1 MANIASYILAHFY
14 FYMVKSSAEHAIDFG
29 LRDESVLVDRL
40 DYAENCNAFNLA
52 AHYHEHGYFVLG
64 IPTHALK
71 HGAASMRI
79 SDDRI
84 GNLFPFVGE
93 YHELHSLPVGVY
105 YHIGNY

>member
-1 MANIASYILAHFY
+1 MANIASDILAHFH
-14 FYMVKSSAEHAIDFG
+14 FYMVKTTAEHAIYFG
-29 LRDESVLVDRL
+29 LRDESVLVDRF

-64 IPTHALK
+64 IPAHALK

-79 SDDRI
+79 SDDSI